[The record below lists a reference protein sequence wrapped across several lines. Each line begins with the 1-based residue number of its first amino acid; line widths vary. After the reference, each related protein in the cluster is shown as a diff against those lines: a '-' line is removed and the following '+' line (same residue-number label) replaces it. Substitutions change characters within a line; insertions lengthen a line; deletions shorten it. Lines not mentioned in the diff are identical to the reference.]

1 MSAPLDSADG
11 TTPEDPP
18 ASRLLSRRVVGKDAA
33 TGATLIA
40 YRASID
46 FTNRHGTVQGGFLAA
61 MLDSAAAMT
70 LLSAL
75 PPGHTA
81 VTTRLEVDFLKPA
94 SPGELTASAAV
105 ASMDERRARVVADLR
120 NSDDVILARANVQLR
135 IVPTRRP

>member
-1 MSAPLDSADG
+1 MPMLPNLTDG

-18 ASRLLSRRVVGKDAA
+18 ASRLLSRRVIGKDAA

-40 YRASID
+40 YRASIE
-46 FTNRHGTVQGGFLAA
+46 FTNRHGTVQGEFLAA

-70 LLSAL
+70 LLSEL
-75 PPGHTA
+75 PPGRTA

-120 NSDDVILARANVQLR
+120 SSDDVILARANVELR
-135 IVPTRRP
+135 IVSTRGP

>member
-1 MSAPLDSADG
+1 MPMRPHSADG

-18 ASRLLSRRVVGKDAA
+18 ASRLLARRVIGKDAA
-33 TGATLIA
+33 TGATLIV

-70 LLSAL
+70 LLSEL
-75 PPGHTA
+75 PPGRTA

-94 SPGELTASAAV
+94 SPGELTASASV

-120 NSDDVILARANVQLR
+120 NCDDVILARANVELR
-135 IVPTRRP
+135 IVPTTRA